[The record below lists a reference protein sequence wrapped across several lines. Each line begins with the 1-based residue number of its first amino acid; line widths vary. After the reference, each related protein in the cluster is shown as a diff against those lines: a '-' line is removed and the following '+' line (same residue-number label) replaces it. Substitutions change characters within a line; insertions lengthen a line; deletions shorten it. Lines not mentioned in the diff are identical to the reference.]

1 MITNNKQFAGF
12 DKELL
17 LISEGYVARPVT
29 LSKSTVAGLQPDE
42 KGKYIIPYGTYLY
55 GANGESLLVNPQQE
69 AVAVVPTVTKA
80 SGTVNSVVKVTAKS
94 EGNLGY
100 EVSFVE
106 GIDNTFDV
114 AVSGTGSAKAFEV
127 TLPVD
132 ADGDVTVTYD
142 DVVQLI
148 NNDMEANTYI
158 IASIANG
165 ADGTTTAAATSSD
178 VTISG
183 GGSETV
189 GDIDGILYHSVDVT
203 LGEGTGAMIIAGYI
217 DVDKMPQGVPGAAVK
232 GKLPNIT
239 FARKD

>member
-1 MITNNKQFAGF
+1 MITNNKQFADF

-29 LSKSTVAGLQPDE
+29 LSKNTIAGLQPDE
-42 KGKYIIPYGTYLY
+42 KGRYIIPYGTYLY

-69 AVAVVPTVTKA
+69 GVEVIPTVTKA
-80 SGTVNSVVKVTAKS
+80 SGTVNSVVKITAKA
-94 EGNLGY
+94 EGNLAY
-100 EVSFVE
+100 VISFVAAS
-106 GIDNTFDV
+106 DNTFKV
-114 AVSGTGSAKAFEV
+114 NVGGTGASKTFTV
-127 TLPVD
+127 ILPVD
-132 ADGDVTVTYD
+132 SEGDVTVTYD
-142 DVVQLI
+142 DVVTLI

-158 IASIANG
+158 IASIDTG
-165 ADGTTTAAATSSD
+165 ADGTQTAEETSSD
-178 VTISG
+178 VTTSG

-232 GKLPNIT
+232 GKLPRIT